1 MIANIQLTNNR
12 REALLWKIKN
22 VNKNF
27 YQNSLM
33 LIYMIPNFTLCLVFI
48 GITFQGQIM
57 MPMRKHFDSY
67 IIKPMM
73 AYLIFTP

>member
-27 YQNSLM
+27 YQKFSNVNLYDTKFYIVLSLYRNH
-33 LIYMIPNFTLCLVFI
+33 LSRTNNDAYAKTL
-48 GITFQGQIM
+48 
-57 MPMRKHFDSY
+57 
-67 IIKPMM
+67 
-73 AYLIFTP
+73 